1 MGRGAGEGVRRGRNE
16 RDAGG
21 AGENARAAA
30 LVT

>member
-1 MGRGAGEGVRRGRNE
+1 MAREAGKGVRRGRDE